1 MSKASILS
9 ALTGAAGAVL
19 PFFAWA
25 RGPSET
31 YKYDWGPHHLMWWA
45 GGWFGMFLG
54 PLVMIL
60 VLVLLVVAVVLI
72 LRGGV
77 GPWHGPTPPPRKAL
91 DILKER
97 FARGEIEKEEFEER
111 RRLLGD

>member
-1 MSKASILS
+1 MSKPSIPSAIASAAS
-9 ALTGAAGAVL
+9 ALL
-19 PFFAWA
+19 PFYAWA
-25 RGPSET
+25 RGPSEP
-31 YKYDWGPHHLMWWA
+31 YKYDWGTHHMMWWGA
-45 GGWFGMFLG
+45 GWFGMFLG

-60 VLVLLVVAVVLI
+60 VLAFLVVAVVQI
-72 LRGGV
+72 LRGGF
-77 GPWHGPTPPPRKAL
+77 GPWHGSTPPPRKPL